1 MSKFPLSDALRALR
15 HQLHKLGDRFER
27 TATWSPANLM
37 TILLLLKTPGQ
48 NFSYR
53 SVLAL
58 ADKMG
63 SSLLS
68 WSRAPSIGS
77 MSKARSK
84 LDIHRC
90 LEFLDNVSGQVTKQL
105 HKARHVWKG
114 RRIIAVDGSTLVV
127 PRSPDTRKHFKCPKG
142 GSDGIESH
150 HPRALLVL
158 ALDIL
163 RRVPVTYVLGR
174 KGEGERTL
182 IKRMI
187 DSFRPGDVVVMD
199 RGFPSR
205 ELLLELTRRKIDVV
219 MRVSADKAGSWK
231 EFRSFLSGR
240 SKTAD
245 ITLELG
251 RSHER
256 VTVKARLVERDR
268 QRGRPRRGTK
278 KERMVL
284 LTTLDEGDGFTRE
297 ELVKLYAS
305 RWGVETA
312 FRELKT
318 FMATE
323 PFHSKTALGI
333 EQEIVAGLIW
343 QALASLLESAALD
356 GVPEGYRVV
365 RTDCYRFAGVLLG
378 DFLSGRYREEE
389 FLKLVDELRR
399 YAQKRKPDR
408 YAERKCRVPYGRSQK
423 QFG

>member
-1 MSKFPLSDALRALR
+1 MIT
-15 HQLHKLGDRFER
+15 LGDRFQR
-27 TATWSPANLM
+27 SACWSPTHVM
-37 TILLLLKTPGQ
+37 TIVLLLKTPGQ

-58 ADKMG
+58 AERMG

-68 WSRAPSIGS
+68 WPRVPTIGS

-84 LDIHRC
+84 LSPAAC
-90 LEFLDNVSGQVTKQL
+90 WNFLVQVGSQVTRHL
-105 HKARHVWKG
+105 HEPRHVWKG
-114 RRIIAVDGSTLVV
+114 RRIIGVDGSTLVI
-127 PRSPDTRKHFKCPKG
+127 PRSNDTLRHFACPKG
-142 GSDGIESH
+142 GEGSEAH

-158 ALDIL
+158 ALDVL

-187 DSFRPGDVVVMD
+187 DQFKTGDVVVVD

-205 ELLLELTRRKIDVV
+205 ELLLELTRRGIDVV
-219 MRVSADKAGSWK
+219 MRVSADKAATWK
-231 EFRSFLSGR
+231 EFREFLNGKAKS
-240 SKTAD
+240 AD

-251 RSHER
+251 PSRER
-256 VTVKARLVERDR
+256 VSLKARLVERDR

-284 LTTLDEGDGFTRE
+284 LTTLREQDGFTRE
-297 ELVKLYAS
+297 ELIKVYGS

-323 PFHSKTALGI
+323 PFHSKTAAGI
-333 EQEIVAGLIW
+333 EQEIVAGMIW
-343 QALASLLESAALD
+343 LALASMLESTALD
-356 GVPEGYRVV
+356 GVPNGYQVV

-378 DFLSGRYREEE
+378 DFLVGRYREDE
-389 FLKLVDELRR
+389 FLRLVDELRR
-399 YAQKRKPDR
+399 YAQKRRPGR
-408 YAERKCRVPYGRSQK
+408 YAERRCEVPYGRSQK